1 MCNWAIGFMA
11 RGDRSPVSPEFASR
25 DHTHT
30 HTQSRHN
37 PPAMA
42 FYILY
47 KLCIFIL
54 ISRYN
59 LLKQIQG
66 FNPNLSQIFSSV
78 NFIMGKLKLNYK
90 IQLKVVFDRNN
101 KHPNSWLPAL
111 RISFI
116 SPTKSNNH
124 ATFHLKLFIPSN
136 VWHHSDPSSVS
147 SALAVKQ
154 IIFIW

>member
-1 MCNWAIGFMA
+1 
-11 RGDRSPVSPEFASR
+11 
-25 DHTHT
+25 
-30 HTQSRHN
+30 
-37 PPAMA
+37 MA

-101 KHPNSWLPAL
+101 KHPNS
-111 RISFI
+111 
-116 SPTKSNNH
+116 
-124 ATFHLKLFIPSN
+124 
-136 VWHHSDPSSVS
+136 
-147 SALAVKQ
+147 
-154 IIFIW
+154 